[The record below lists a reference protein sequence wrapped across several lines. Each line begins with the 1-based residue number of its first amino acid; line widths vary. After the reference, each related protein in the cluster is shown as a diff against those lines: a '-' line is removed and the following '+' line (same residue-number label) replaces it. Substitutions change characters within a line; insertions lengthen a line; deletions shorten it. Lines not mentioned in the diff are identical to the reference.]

1 MDIKTAKEY
10 YHLGVI
16 AKIYAVVD
24 ALNPYAWCVV
34 IEGTGGQSWD
44 LKTALGKTKSYK
56 SLDTLVEEIRSITG
70 RISSI
75 TMVI

>member
-24 ALNPYAWCVV
+24 ALNVNAWCVV
-34 IEGTGGQSWD
+34 IEGTAGQSWD
-44 LKTALGKTKSYK
+44 LKTALGKIKSYK
-56 SLDTLVEEIRSITG
+56 SFDTLIEEIRSITG
-70 RISSI
+70 RVSSL
-75 TMVI
+75 VIQP